1 MRTFAGFSHYARS
14 PSRRSPPRMLQEAAD
29 RTSGRRGG
37 ALARLWPRCDVL
49 ERAGCRQDALPY
61 GSAATRLPPGRRP
74 RKQSGPA
81 MGDWL
86 SGRAPRSHRGGHWF
100 DPSIAHRC
108 KSRSGAPR
116 TALILRKGWELLP
129 YWEEFGRSCSPTGPG
144 AGQANA
150 RGADGECGQAGMTA
164 RRITAW

>member
-1 MRTFAGFSHYARS
+1 MRTFAGFSHYAVS
-14 PSRRSPPRMLQEAAD
+14 PPWRRPSAGRWRRPPADGAGPRRSL
-29 RTSGRRGG
+29 GRRCAASSVPCAAKMRYPVE
-37 ALARLWPRCDVL
+37 ALRRD
-49 ERAGCRQDALPY
+49 CRGP
-61 GSAATRLPPGRRP
+61 
-74 RKQSGPA
+74 SGPGSSQGPA
-81 MGDWL
+81 TGDWL

-108 KSRSGAPR
+108 KSRSEAPR
-116 TALILRKGWELLP
+116 TALIRPKGWELLP

-144 AGQANA
+144 AGQADA